1 MFLQFNCSFP
11 VFWGASF
18 LGVLLGGS
26 PSRGLFL
33 EGASFWGLPTSWG
46 VLQFSFWGVYFRRG
60 FPLGV
65 SLGGFFFG
73 GLLLGE
79 CLLGA
84 SFLGASFQGVS
95 FWGVGVPPSR
105 GSPSGGLL
113 AKGSPCLGV
122 SPC

>member
-33 EGASFWGLPTSWG
+33 GGTSFWGLPPSWG
-46 VLQFSFWGVYFRRG
+46 VLQFSFWGVSFGRG
-60 FPLGV
+60 SPLGGSSWGV
-65 SLGGFFFG
+65 SFLGSASFLGGLLPG
-73 GLLLGE
+73 GLLLRG
-79 CLLGA
+79 
-84 SFLGASFQGVS
+84 Q
-95 FWGVGVPPSR
+95 GVPPSR
-105 GSPSGGLL
+105 GLILGVSLLRGLL
-113 AKGSPCLGV
+113 AWGSPCLGV